1 MVQVR
6 PREALDYFVTAV
18 FSLMVIL
25 IVIQVIFRYALAIAL
40 TWSEETARLLFVWA
54 TFLGAA
60 VVGREKEHIRIDY
73 VLKKFSGEMQ
83 RLLELVIDILCIAF
97 LLIVVLGSWRMICLT
112 WNTRLPSARFLRIG
126 YLYVPL
132 FFGSVLMVL
141 FTSSHLLG
149 TTLFHNRRQ
158 RGI

>member
-1 MVQVR
+1 M
-6 PREALDYFVTAV
+6 TAV

-25 IVIQVIFRYALAIAL
+25 IVIQVIFRYAFAIAL
-40 TWSEETARLLFVWA
+40 TWSEETARLLFIWA
-54 TFLGAA
+54 TFMGAA

-73 VLKKFSGEMQ
+73 VLRKFSSEMQ
-83 RLLELVIDILCIAF
+83 RLLELLIDILCIMF
-97 LLIVVLGSWRMICLT
+97 LLTVILGSWRMICLT

-132 FFGSVLMVL
+132 FLGCVLMVL
-141 FTSSHLLG
+141 FTGKHSL
-149 TTLFHNRRQ
+149 TTFFHNKRQ